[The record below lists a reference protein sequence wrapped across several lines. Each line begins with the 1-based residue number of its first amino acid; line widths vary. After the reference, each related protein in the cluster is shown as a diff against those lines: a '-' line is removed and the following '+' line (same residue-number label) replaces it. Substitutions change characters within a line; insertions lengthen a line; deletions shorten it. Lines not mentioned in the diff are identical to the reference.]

1 MTSIL
6 DAMHWRAAVKSYDS
20 SKKLSPEQLDTLLEC
35 VRLAP
40 SSAGLQP
47 YIMFVIDKPEIRQ
60 KLRAAGYNQAQ
71 ITDASHFFVFAV
83 PTNLSESLAAHYID
97 VVAQVRDVPRDS
109 LGGLEAMATGT
120 ITSKPAETRA
130 DWATR
135 QAYIALGVL
144 ITAAAVEGIDM
155 SPMEGFDPA
164 QFDEILGLKELNMKS
179 VVIAAAG
186 FRAADDA
193 YSALPKVRYPREE
206 LIVIV

>member
-1 MTSIL
+1 
-6 DAMHWRAAVKSYDS
+6 MHWRAAVKSYDT
-20 SKKLSPEQLDTLLEC
+20 SKKLSPEQLDMLLES

-47 YIMFVIDKPEIRQ
+47 YIMFVVDKPEIRQ

-83 PTNLSESLAAHYID
+83 PTNLTESLAAHYID
-97 VVAQVRDVPRDS
+97 VVAQVRDVPRDT
-109 LGGLEAMATGT
+109 LGGLEAMVTGA
-120 ITSKPAETRA
+120 ITSKPVETRA
-130 DWATR
+130 EWATR
-135 QAYIALGVL
+135 QAYLALGVL
-144 ITAAAVEGIDM
+144 ITAAAVEGIDC

-179 VVIAAAG
+179 VVMVAAG
-186 FRAADDA
+186 FRAEDDA
-193 YSALPKVRYPREE
+193 YSTLTKVRYPREE